1 MQSNHILNA
10 KLPPKDFIL
19 FAIASLL
26 IAWLLT
32 SCKTTQ
38 EFNKEYI
45 YVHDTVYR
53 LDTTLVIKS
62 DSIWLKTP
70 CRDTIIY
77 KETPKM
83 VLKTIVK
90 DNIVY
95 VEAKCKEQQYYI
107 SKEIAARSVTKL
119 KHDKEIVTKYRI
131 PFWIWIVLGIIA
143 LPAAYGGFRLA
154 SKFL

>member
-1 MQSNHILNA
+1 MNA
-10 KLPPKDFIL
+10 KLPPKDYILMAIVCIFIAL
-19 FAIASLL
+19 MLL
-26 IAWLLT
+26 
-32 SCKTTQ
+32 SCKSTQ
-38 EFNKEYI
+38 AISKEYV

-53 LDTTLVIKS
+53 LDTTLVVKS
-62 DSIWLKTP
+62 DSIFLKMP

-107 SKEIAARSVTKL
+107 SKEIAARSIRQL
-119 KHDKEIVTKYRI
+119 KYDKEIVTKSRI
-131 PFWIWIVLGIIA
+131 PFWIWIILGIIA
-143 LPAAYGGFRLA
+143 LPAAYGSFKLIT
-154 SKFL
+154 KFI